1 MSDIKLLKD
10 LRVTDLKSELEK
22 RGFAT
27 SGVKAVLAERLQKH
41 FEDEGIDAD
50 TYDFNAH
57 QDSNDEAIEGKED
70 CDDGGKEESEVEAPQ
85 EEEEEKTAIEEEDGD
100 VVKPSP
106 EEEDNGDDNTA
117 VVDGKVV
124 KETVAEKVSSKE
136 DRDNNAEDDSINLML
151 GEDEDNLFDEDSG
164 KKDQGS
170 SKIILPKTA
179 SPPRPET
186 APVVQ
191 PFTSRDTIS
200 MASRSN
206 KAPSENSSMRVAI
219 DESESVGTQESLE
232 EQKQANGEAST
243 KEKESTTSADAA
255 AGSSKDKKDA
265 EESSCCI
272 WVSGLSSNTRAADLK
287 TSFAKVVC
295 RSAKANAKVECFQ
308 GLLNLSKIHHYIGT
322 IMHVIV
328 ST

>member
-85 EEEEEKTAIEEEDGD
+85 EEEEEIKTAIEEEDGD

-255 AGSSKDKKDA
+255 TGSSKDKKDA

-295 RSAKANAKVECFQ
+295 RSANSKVESYKVCSI
-308 GLLNLSKIHHYIGT
+308 LIKIQYYI
-322 IMHVIV
+322 
-328 ST
+328 

>member
-10 LRVTDLKSELEK
+10 LRVTDLKLELEK
-22 RGFAT
+22 RGLAT

-41 FEDEGIDAD
+41 FEDEGIDLD

-57 QDSNDEAIEGKED
+57 QESNDETNEGKEN
-70 CDDGGKEESEVEAPQ
+70 CDEDSKEESEID
-85 EEEEEKTAIEEEDGD
+85 EEEKPAIEEVDRD
-100 VVKPSP
+100 VKKPSP
-106 EEEDNGDDNTA
+106 EANNDSV
-117 VVDGKVV
+117 VVDGTDV
-124 KETVAEKVSSKE
+124 KENVTEKVSLKE
-136 DRDNNAEDDSINLML
+136 ERDNNAEDDSINLML
-151 GEDEDNLFDEDSG
+151 GEDEDNLFDEDSS
-164 KKDQGS
+164 KKDQS
-170 SKIILPKTA
+170 SISKTILPKTA

-232 EQKQANGEAST
+232 DQKQANGEAST

-255 AGSSKDKKDA
+255 TGSSKDKKDA

-295 RSAKANAKVECFQ
+295 RSGKANAKVVGKLQ
-308 GLLNLSKIHHYIGT
+308 GLLNLPKKFIIK
-322 IMHVIV
+322 
-328 ST
+328 

>member
-1 MSDIKLLKD
+1 MSEIKLLKD

-22 RGFAT
+22 RGLAT

-57 QDSNDEAIEGKED
+57 QESNDEAIEGKEK
-70 CDDGGKEESEVEAPQ
+70 CDEGGKEESEEVSQ
-85 EEEEEKTAIEEEDGD
+85 EEEEETQIEEDGD
-100 VVKPSP
+100 VAKPL
-106 EEEDNGDDNTA
+106 EDIDTA
-117 VVDGKVV
+117 VVDGNNDV
-124 KETVAEKVSSKE
+124 KETVAEKASSKE
-136 DRDNNAEDDSINLML
+136 AERDNNAEDDSINLML
-151 GEDEDNLFDEDSG
+151 GEDEDNLFDEDSS
-164 KKDQGS
+164 KKDHHHQGS
-170 SKIILPKTA
+170 SASKTILPKTA

-186 APVVQ
+186 APVIQ

-232 EQKQANGEAST
+232 DQKQTNGEAST
-243 KEKESTTSADAA
+243 KEKESTTADAAAA

-295 RSAKANAKVECFQ
+295 RSANSKVESYKVCSI
-308 GLLNLSKIHHYIGT
+308 LIKIQYYI
-322 IMHVIV
+322 
-328 ST
+328 